1 MSRTQPNDDLPL
13 GMTVHAMPQP
23 SPEPQASALR
33 IRSGRWKMLLVLLV
47 CAAPVLASYY
57 AYYVVRPEG
66 RRVFGTLVEPQRPL
80 PDLVAHALDGKPVN
94 LQSLRGQWLLI
105 SVADAACDPACA
117 QRLYLQRQLRES
129 LGKDK
134 DRMDWVWLVDDAQPV
149 PAALLPG
156 LKEAVVLRAPLERLA
171 AWLPA
176 QQGAAVPDHVYLVDP
191 LGNLMMRFPP
201 HLDPDGALKAKRD
214 LDRLMRAAA
223 AWDKPDR

>member
-13 GMTVHAMPQP
+13 GMTVHSMPQP
-23 SPEPQASALR
+23 ASDAQAAVR
-33 IRSGRWKMLLVLLV
+33 TRSGRWKMLLVLLV

-80 PDLVAHALDGKPVN
+80 PDLVASTLDGKPVH

-105 SVADAACDPACA
+105 SVADAACDPDCA
-117 QRLYLQRQLRES
+117 QRLYLQHQLRES

-134 DRMDWVWLVDDAQPV
+134 DRMDWVWLVDNAQSV
-149 PAALLPG
+149 PTALLPG
-156 LKEAVVLRAPLERLA
+156 LKEAVVLRVPLDQLA
-171 AWLPA
+171 TWLPP
-176 QQGAAVPDHVYLVDP
+176 QPGAAVPDHLYLVDP